1 MIKDIKR
8 QGVSLKRDMSGGLLA
23 AIIGLPMGL
32 AFGVQAGLGAQAG
45 IYTAIILALVTAL
58 IGGTKT
64 LISDPT
70 GPMTVVAATVVSLGV
85 TSAGTVE
92 NALPLIIG
100 TFVLAGLFEFIFGI
114 LDFGRFVKYMP
125 YPVVS
130 SFMTGIGVII
140 ISMQLYPFLGY
151 TSPKGMV
158 NIMSNIDTTIAEC
171 NMAAV
176 GLGTLAIAII
186 YLFPFITKK
195 IPSVLVALV
204 VCTVI
209 AIVSGVEVP
218 VIGSIPRE
226 LPSMHLM
233 DLQSLQWS
241 DLSLMIA
248 PAVMIGGLGV
258 IDSLLTSVVADN
270 LTDTKHDSR
279 KTIIGQ
285 GLGNM
290 IVGLFGGIPGAGAT
304 VGTVTNIKAG
314 GMTRASGFFKGIF
327 LLVIIIGVADYVA
340 LIPMSVLASILIY
353 TGFSIIDYKGIK
365 MLLKVPRSDAM
376 VWGIVLLFTVFNN
389 LLNAVAAG
397 FILACFLFVAQ
408 LVNSMKVSHV
418 QHSLQGSKLA
428 TGIPKE
434 LAKAIYVQVLEGP
447 LFFGFTDHFRAKS
460 GALEDTKLVIIR
472 MENVPFLDQSG
483 IVTLESVIQDWDRK
497 GVKVYIAGANK
508 KVKDSLTNLT
518 VIPRMIPA
526 EKCFDSFEE
535 AIHHVKKVVKS
546 DDARDVQGHVNKPS
560 PRVDQMELV

>member
-258 IDSLLTSVVADN
+258 IDS
-270 LTDTKHDSR
+270 
-279 KTIIGQ
+279 
-285 GLGNM
+285 
-290 IVGLFGGIPGAGAT
+290 F
-304 VGTVTNIKAG
+304 TVTNIKAG

-327 LLVIIIGVADYVA
+327 LLIIIIGVADYVA
-340 LIPMSVLASILIY
+340 MIPMSVLASILIY

-460 GALEDTKLVIIR
+460 GALEDTK
-472 MENVPFLDQSG
+472 
-483 IVTLESVIQDWDRK
+483 

-546 DDARDVQGHVNKPS
+546 DDERDVEGHINKPS